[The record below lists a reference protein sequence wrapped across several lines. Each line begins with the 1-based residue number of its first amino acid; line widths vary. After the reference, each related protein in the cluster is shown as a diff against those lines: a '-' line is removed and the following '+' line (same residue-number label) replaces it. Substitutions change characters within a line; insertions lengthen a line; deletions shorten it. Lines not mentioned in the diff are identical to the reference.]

1 MYQAVAGCV
10 ACTSAHGCMP
20 SSLVHPIPN
29 PAYVCPLQ
37 PVCVDLRYATTEV
50 VVMTA
55 GEGEGEAL
63 EAGADGEPARKQQ
76 RRGTATV

>member
-1 MYQAVAGCV
+1 MHKRPRLHAFLPHAPY
-10 ACTSAHGCMP
+10 P
-20 SSLVHPIPN
+20 
-29 PAYVCPLQ
+29 Q
-37 PVCVDLRYATTEV
+37 PCFGLSPQTCVCVDLRYATTEV